1 MQNLFVKGLI
11 VGFCLAAPVGP
22 IAALCVQRTIAKS
35 WLSGFV
41 SGLGA
46 AAADALFGAV
56 AAFGATIISE
66 FLINERNWLQ
76 RIGGVILILMG
87 LRLLLMKP
95 KERESINGNGRGL
108 TGDFLSTLMLTLTN
122 PMTFVA
128 FAAVFTTMGIG
139 VVRHQP
145 ILTAELV
152 GGVFLGSALWWII
165 LCGGAHLLRR
175 HFDFRKLVTINRA
188 TGVFV
193 IAVGV
198 VYVVLQGTT
207 ERAPTMIPVPKKLRA
222 ATPTVTPI

>member
-1 MQNLFVKGLI
+1 MKVGLLG
-11 VGFCLAAPVGP
+11 VAVLAV
-22 IAALCVQRTIAKS
+22 IALV
-35 WLSGFV
+35 
-41 SGLGA
+41 LG
-46 AAADALFGAV
+46 G
-56 AAFGATIISE
+56 S
-66 FLINERNWLQ
+66 LIGSRNQL
-76 RIGGVILILMG
+76 VT
-87 LRLLLMKP
+87 
-95 KERESINGNGRGL
+95 ERESINGNGKGL
-108 TGDFLSTLMLTLTN
+108 MGDFLSTLMLTLTN

-207 ERAPTMIPVPKKLRA
+207 EHAPSMIPVPKKLRA

>member
-35 WLSGFV
+35 WLSGLV

-46 AAADALFGAV
+46 AAADALYGAI

-87 LRLLLMKP
+87 LRLLLTKP
-95 KERESINGNGRGL
+95 KERESINGNGKGL
-108 TGDFLSTLMLTLTN
+108 MGDFLSTLMLTLTN

-207 ERAPTMIPVPKKLRA
+207 EHAPSMIPVPKKLRA
-222 ATPTVTPI
+222 ATPTVTPV